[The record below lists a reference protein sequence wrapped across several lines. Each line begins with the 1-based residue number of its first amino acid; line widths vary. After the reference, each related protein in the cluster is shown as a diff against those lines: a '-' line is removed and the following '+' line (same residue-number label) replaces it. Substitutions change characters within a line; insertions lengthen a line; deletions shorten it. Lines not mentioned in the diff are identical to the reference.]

1 MIIER
6 IIYYP
11 LILQFD
17 SKICR
22 QYDEFTQKFWRETLD
37 FVFIQGTPSI

>member
-1 MIIER
+1 MIIEI

-17 SKICR
+17 SEIGR
-22 QYDEFTQKFWRETLD
+22 QYDEFTQEFWRETLD
-37 FVFIQGTPSI
+37 FVLIQGTPII